1 MIPNGKDLIFDPSSV
16 YRRGLY
22 RRSRVGVSGPE
33 GQVGDFLKVR
43 RTDVQDR
50 GTVKSI
56 SLDGKVQI
64 MTESGVSIFQRDQIY
79 LLTCIAGH
87 GRCTSIGP
95 HGDKSWFSFH

>member
-1 MIPNGKDLIFDPSSV
+1 MILHQYTEEDYTVDPESV
-16 YRRGLY
+16 SVAL
-22 RRSRVGVSGPE
+22 RVRL
-33 GQVGDFLKVR
+33 GDFLKVR